1 MEPQNKS
8 WVLVTGGTRGIGK
21 GIVLS
26 LLPEYHVIF
35 TYKRNSEQA
44 EQVEAQARLEGGMAI
59 GLKCDGVDQSQVRKM
74 AEKCIEQF
82 GAPYAVINNA
92 GITQDSLLLSMST
105 LSWQNV
111 IATNLDST
119 FYMTQA
125 FLPAML
131 AEKRGVILF
140 MSSVT
145 ALKGNPGQVNYAAT
159 KSALTGMARSLA
171 LEVARFK
178 VRVNAIA
185 PGLIET
191 EMADNVPEKERQ
203 QLEKSIPLRRMGKVS
218 EVSGLVRYLLS
229 DSAAY
234 ITGQTLVIDGGLSA

>member
-1 MEPQNKS
+1 MDQQNKP
-8 WVLVTGGTRGIGK
+8 WVLVTGGSRGIGK

-26 LLPEYHVIF
+26 LLGDYRVIF
-35 TYKRNSEQA
+35 TYKNNSGQA
-44 EQVEAQARLEGGMAI
+44 EQVEAQARHEGGVAI
-59 GLKCDGVDQSQVRKM
+59 GLKCDGVDQAQVRQL
-74 AEKCIEQF
+74 AESCIQQF

-92 GITQDSLLLSMST
+92 GITQDSLLLSMP
-105 LSWQNV
+105 LQSWQSV
-111 IATNLDST
+111 ISTNLDAT
-119 FYMTQA
+119 FHMTQA

-131 AEKRGVILF
+131 GEKRGVILL

-145 ALKGNPGQVNYAAT
+145 AIKGNPGQVNYAAT

-171 LEVARFK
+171 LEIARFK
-178 VRVNAIA
+178 IRVNAIA

-191 EMADNVPEKERQ
+191 EMAGNIPDKERQ
-203 QLEKSIPLRRMGKVS
+203 LLEKRIPLRRMGTVA